1 MVIVIK
7 TLPCAQNKQY
17 PNQGETGTKEK
28 NARRNA
34 LIMLFDQGPSPIKMV
49 SQSL

>member
-7 TLPCAQNKQY
+7 TLPCAENKQY
-17 PNQGETGTKEK
+17 PNQGETGRKK

-34 LIMLFDQGPSPIKMV
+34 LIMFFDQGPSPIKMV